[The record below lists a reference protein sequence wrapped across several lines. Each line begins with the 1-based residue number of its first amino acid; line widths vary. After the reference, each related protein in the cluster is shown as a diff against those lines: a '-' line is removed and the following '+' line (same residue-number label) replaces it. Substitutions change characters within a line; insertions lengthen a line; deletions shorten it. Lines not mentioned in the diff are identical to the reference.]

1 MTVVTLAM
9 EKTQPQK
16 KQKDSVSYEKQLILR
31 ETEKEFHSSPNAF
44 FSRFERLTVQDM
56 SELRRSLEKVSK
68 RTLVVKHAMARKI
81 FGGLKLEE
89 ASRFLEGS
97 VLVTFGEGEPQL
109 VSKTLVD
116 YAKAHGNL
124 KLNGAILEGKLY
136 DSDFLKALAR
146 LPSRIELLTAV
157 AIQLKSPVTRLA
169 MTLGGL
175 LQSLVIALN
184 EVQKK
189 KGREPQ
195 AANG

>member
-1 MTVVTLAM
+1 M
-9 EKTQPQK
+9 EKTKPAK
-16 KQKDSVSYEKQLILR
+16 KQKDSVSYEKQLILA
-31 ETEKEFHSSPNAF
+31 EIEKEFRSSPNAF

-56 SELRRSLEKVSK
+56 SELRRSLQKISK
-68 RTLVVKHAMARKI
+68 RTLVVKHAMAKKI

-89 ASRFLEGS
+89 ATRFLEGS

-116 YAKAHGNL
+116 YARAHENL
-124 KLNGAILEGKLY
+124 KLNGAVLEGKIY
-136 DSDFLKALAR
+136 TSDFIRELAK

-169 MTLGGL
+169 MTLRGL
-175 LQSLVIALN
+175 LQSFVIALN

-189 KGREPQ
+189 RG
-195 AANG
+195 GVS

>member
-1 MTVVTLAM
+1 M
-9 EKTQPQK
+9 
-16 KQKDSVSYEKQLILR
+16 R
-31 ETEKEFHSSPNAF
+31 EIEKEFHSSPNAF
-44 FSRFERLTVQDM
+44 FSRFERLTVQEM
-56 SELRRSLEKVSK
+56 SDLRRGLEKVSK

-97 VLVTFGEGEPQL
+97 VLVTFGEGEPQR
-109 VSKTLVD
+109 VSKTLAD
-116 YAKAHGNL
+116 YARAHENL

-136 DSDFLKALAR
+136 DGDFIKALAK

-169 MTLGGL
+169 MTLRSL

-189 KGREPQ
+189 KVMEPKPQ